1 MKISLESETNL
12 GLHGR
17 YWDSLNISD
26 TDKFYQ
32 LGDDLM
38 LITFGQDHTGTYTC
52 KADNAFGH
60 IESEPAEISLKCKFS
75 KTYYS

>member
-1 MKISLESETNL
+1 
-12 GLHGR
+12 
-17 YWDSLNISD
+17 
-26 TDKFYQ
+26 
-32 LGDDLM
+32 M

-75 KTYYS
+75 PKSSIC